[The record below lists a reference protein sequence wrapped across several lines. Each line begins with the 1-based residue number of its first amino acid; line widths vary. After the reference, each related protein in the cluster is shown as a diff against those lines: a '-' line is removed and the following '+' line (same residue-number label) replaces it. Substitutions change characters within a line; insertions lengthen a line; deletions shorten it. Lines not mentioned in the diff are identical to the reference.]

1 MEFGEQ
7 PLPSR
12 LISLPEQ
19 WISTEKNYRLILPG
33 ILINLAYPTTIQ
45 KNNIRIFGKVTITPL
60 KNVKLVGEYT
70 YNHLSNEKTKF
81 EKKFYYAHGG
91 NFMKETF
98 DGKL

>member
-1 MEFGEQ
+1 MNIDGEE
-7 PLPSR
+7 LPINTPR
-12 LISLPEQ
+12 
-19 WISTEKNYRLILPG
+19 N
-33 ILINLAYPTTIQ
+33 LINLAYPTTIQ

-81 EKKFYYAHGG
+81 EKSSI
-91 NFMKETF
+91 MPTEVLVERDF